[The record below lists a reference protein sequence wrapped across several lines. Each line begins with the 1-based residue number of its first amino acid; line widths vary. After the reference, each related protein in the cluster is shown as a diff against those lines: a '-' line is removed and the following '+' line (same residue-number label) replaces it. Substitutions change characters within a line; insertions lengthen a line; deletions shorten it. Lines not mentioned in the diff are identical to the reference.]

1 MVYFTIA
8 DYCVY
13 HCKWCVLPLQMVCFT
28 IADGVF
34 YHCRCALPVPND
46 VAVAC
51 FTNARWYVLP
61 MPDGVADPRFP
72 LFGFYCCWILL
83 LFVLIFECVLPNLMV
98 CFTNARW
105 CVSPLQVV
113 YFYQCQMVCF
123 TIADDVQCQM
133 VCFTDT
139 RWCVLPVPDGV
150 LPMPDDVFYQCQ
162 MVCVTNARSRFPS
175 LMTDCC
181 CGQIPCFR
189 WPSWWTAGSL
199 ACWTGCSRHPS
210 SAPCCSSGSA
220 FTTVSDRYTAL
231 ALWDGMA
238 WRSEALNTR

>member
-83 LFVLIFECVLPNLMV
+83 LFVLIFEYVLPIPDGM
-98 CFTNARW
+98 
-105 CVSPLQVV
+105 
-113 YFYQCQMVCF
+113 FYQCQMVCF
-123 TIADDVQCQM
+123 TITGGVLLPVPDGMFHHYRWCT
-133 VCFTDT
+133 FTSA
-139 RWCVLPVPDGV
+139 RWCVLPLQMMCSARWYV
-150 LPMPDDVFYQCQ
+150 LPIPDDVFYQCQ
-162 MVCVTNARSRFPS
+162 MVFYQCQMMCFTNARWCVLPMPDHVS
-175 LMTDCC
+175 LH
-181 CGQIPCFR
+181 
-189 WPSWWTAGSL
+189 L
-199 ACWTGCSRHPS
+199 
-210 SAPCCSSGSA
+210 
-220 FTTVSDRYTAL
+220 
-231 ALWDGMA
+231 
-238 WRSEALNTR
+238 